1 MRRLL
6 APVPLAVIA
15 IVIALVALLGYG
27 LASKSTSQS
36 IDQAV
41 ARGDRQAAP
50 AIALPRLSGGG
61 RTTLASLRGKVVLV
75 NFWASWCTPCRDES
89 PLLERW
95 QRRISKRGG
104 TVLGVDLL
112 DVTSDARSFV
122 RRYRL
127 SYPMVRDREGNS
139 QHDYEVAGYP
149 ESVIVDRKGRIAAV
163 KRGPVDETWLREH
176 LPRLLAEPA

>member
-15 IVIALVALLGYG
+15 VVIALVALLAYG
-27 LASKSTSQS
+27 LASKSPDAS
-36 IDQAV
+36 IDEAV
-41 ARGDRQAAP
+41 ANGDREPAP
-50 AIALPRLSGGG
+50 AIDLPNLGGGG
-61 RTTLASLRGKVVLV
+61 RTTLAGYRGKVVVV
-75 NFWASWCTPCRDES
+75 NFWASWCEPCREES

-95 QRRISKRGG
+95 HRKISRQGG

-112 DVTSDARSFV
+112 DVSTDARAFA

-127 SYPMVRDREGNS
+127 SYPMVRDRDGNS
-139 QHDYEVAGYP
+139 QHAYGVVGYP
-149 ESVIVDRKGRIAAV
+149 ESVVVDRKGRIAAV
-163 KRGPVDETWLREH
+163 KRGPVDEAWLRKH

>member
-15 IVIALVALLGYG
+15 IVVALVALLAYG
-27 LASKSTSQS
+27 LASKSPDSS

-41 ARGDRQAAP
+41 ARGDREAAP
-50 AIALPRLSGGG
+50 GLALPRLSGAGKES
-61 RTTLASLRGKVVLV
+61 LASYRGKVVVV
-75 NFWASWCTPCRDES
+75 NFWASWCEPCRAES

-95 QRRISKRGG
+95 HKRIAARGG

-112 DVTSDARSFV
+112 DVTSDARAFV
-122 RRYRL
+122 RRYGL
-127 SYPMVRDREGNS
+127 SYPIVRDREGGS
-139 QHDYEVAGYP
+139 QHDYGVVGYP
-149 ESVIVDRKGRIAAV
+149 ESVVVDRKGRIAAV
-163 KRGPVDETWLREH
+163 KRGPVDDAWLQAH